1 MKPLHPG
8 PLVTLTTDFG
18 LADHYVGTM
27 KGVLLSRCPG
37 VRIIDISHEIPPFSI
52 YSGAY
57 TIDQVAPYF
66 PSGTVHVIV
75 VDPGVGTARKPL
87 LVEALSQC
95 FIAPDNGVLSMII
108 RRDKNAKAREITNRK
123 LWLSSPS
130 STFHG
135 RDIFAPI
142 AVAVASGSVKPAEVG
157 PRLTKIE
164 LLPDLEAQQIKPGQW
179 QGKLLSIDRFGNTIT
194 NFSTAEFETI
204 ASSRFS
210 LGIGNRRI
218 TKFERT
224 FRDAPN
230 GLCFAYFGSSGYIE
244 LAVKQQSAAD
254 VLDAAPGDPVTL
266 RLLDL
271 HK

>member
-18 LADHYVGTM
+18 LVDHYVGTM
-27 KGVLLSRCPG
+27 KGVLLSRCPA
-37 VRIIDISHEIPPFSI
+37 VSIIDISHEIQQFSI

-57 TIDQVAPYF
+57 TIDQAAPYF
-66 PSGTVHVIV
+66 PPGTIHLII

-87 LVEALSQC
+87 LVEALGQF
-95 FIAPDNGVLSMII
+95 FIAPDNGVLSMIVN
-108 RRDKNAKAREITNRK
+108 RDAKARAREIANRK

-135 RDIFAPI
+135 RDIFAP
-142 AVAVASGSVKPAEVG
+142 VAAALASGSVTSAEVG
-157 PRLTKIE
+157 HTLPTIE

-179 QGKLLSIDRFGNTIT
+179 QGKLLSIDRFGNAIT
-194 NFSTAEFETI
+194 NFSTGEFKKI

-210 LGIGNRRI
+210 IGIGKRRI
-218 TKFERT
+218 TQFRT
-224 FRDAPN
+224 TFGEAPD
-230 GLCFAYFGSSGYIE
+230 GLCFAYFGSSGYVE
-244 LAVKQQSAAD
+244 VGVKEQSAAS
-254 VLDAAPGDPVTL
+254 VLKLTPGAPVTL